1 MKSELITLVSF
12 LLLVFST
19 KIAYAELLT
28 FECSFSKYS
37 DERGKHNYSKA
48 HTFKIFWDKALNK
61 ASQQTKYKSVN
72 FRVVDGQD
80 MVSFIDTASNGN
92 VLVTSIYKT
101 NAMTVQTR
109 NVFAFPS
116 QAYGHCAVN

>member
-1 MKSELITLVSF
+1 MKSELITLASL
-12 LLLVFST
+12 LLLVFSP

-28 FECSFSKYS
+28 FECVFTEYS

-48 HTFKIFWDKALNK
+48 HTFKIFWDKAINK

-72 FRVVDGQD
+72 LRVADGQD
-80 MVSFIDTASNGN
+80 MVSFIDTASNGD
-92 VLVTSIYKT
+92 VVVTSIYKIK
-101 NAMTVQTR
+101 AMAVQSR

-116 QAYGHCAVN
+116 QAYGQCAID

>member
-1 MKSELITLVSF
+1 MKSELITLASL
-12 LLLVFST
+12 LLLVFSP

-28 FECSFSKYS
+28 FECVFTEYS

-48 HTFKIFWDKALNK
+48 HTFKIFWDKAINK

-72 FRVVDGQD
+72 LRVADGQD
-80 MVSFIDTASNGN
+80 MVSFIDTASNGD
-92 VLVTSIYKT
+92 VVVTSIYKIKAT
-101 NAMTVQTR
+101 AVQSR

-116 QAYGHCAVN
+116 QAYGQCAID